1 MLFVPDMEN
10 VVRKCGCAA
19 CAAVALLAA
28 SCQQGQLTGSSGGSL
43 AYRNYPDAVTSI
55 RDVDPAYRPYFA
67 GQNSANYSIAEQ
79 RKAFYAAR
87 QTARTPVHAE
97 VRRSASGVTVRKK
110 SSSVGKAKKRA
121 VSKKRVVS
129 KKRTAKP
136 AKASRQNKSAARRTP
151 AGRKSSRRR

>member
-1 MLFVPDMEN
+1 MEN
-10 VVRKCGCAA
+10 VVRKCGCAV

-28 SCQQGQLTGSSGGSL
+28 SCQQGQLAGSGGGSL

-97 VRRSASGVTVRKK
+97 VSRSASGVTVRKK
-110 SSSVGKAKKRA
+110 SSSAGKA
-121 VSKKRVVS
+121 KKRVVS
-129 KKRTAKP
+129 KKRAAKP
-136 AKASRQNKSAARRTP
+136 AKASRRNKAAARRAP
-151 AGRKSSRRR
+151 AKRRSSRRR